1 MKPSYKSFRFI
12 LIACTLLLISRFSFS
27 QNQVIV
33 NIEQPLYNQLN
44 VEDVW
49 KINLTNTTNSVLS
62 VYLFGTLSEENAGLI
77 ATGTSKVFSLKPG
90 FKKIKS
96 GELTPITVDYPN
108 PDSKYKE
115 SMIRTGGVPNGNYEV
130 CISVKLS
137 SSNNE
142 VGSGCINQNVEMSA
156 PLSLIAPDNGE
167 KISLTLPIFTWMH
180 IKKPGSDAN
189 YTLTIVELLP
199 NQTPELAIL
208 TNPLWFT
215 KEKITSTVF
224 QYPLSV
230 RRFEAGKEY
239 AWQVNIFE
247 MGVLLTQSDV
257 WSFKYENPLSPQ
269 VEVIFPKVGEEIE
282 GDAVSFEWRCSNML
296 EDESIGYSIKV
307 VEMLNGQSPENAI
320 QENDVFGE
328 KTNIK
333 STLLR
338 YLETDKEFVQG
349 KKYAWQVLV
358 LKGGTLLAKSEVS
371 VFEIAS
377 EENTELDVIFPK
389 VGEEIEGDGLFLE
402 WETYDIPEGSVRYSL
417 KIVEVLEGQTNET
430 AIEINVTLIEK
441 DDLETSKYL
450 CYLDSSFELDAGK
463 KYAWQV
469 IARNGEEQ
477 LCLSNVGSFLIKPDK
492 E

>member
-1 MKPSYKSFRFI
+1 MKPSYKSFRFL

-49 KINLTNTTNSVLS
+49 KINLTNTTNNVLS

-77 ATGTSKVFSLKPG
+77 ATGTSKVFSLNPG

-96 GELTPITVDYPN
+96 GEITPITIDYPN

-115 SMIRTGGVPNGNYEV
+115 SMIRTGGVPTGNYEV

-142 VGSGCINQNVEMSA
+142 VGSGCINQKVEMSA

-167 KISLTLPIFTWMH
+167 KISLILPTFTWMH
-180 IKKPGSDAN
+180 LKKPGSDAS
-189 YTLTIVELLP
+189 YTITVVELLP

-208 TNPLWFT
+208 TNPSWFT

-224 QYPLSV
+224 QYPLSA
-230 RRFEAGKEY
+230 RRFETGIEY
-239 AWQVNIFE
+239 AWQVNVFE
-247 MGVLLTQSDV
+247 KGVLLTESDV
-257 WSFKYENPLSPQ
+257 WSFKYENPIGPQ

-282 GDAVSFEWRCSNML
+282 GDSISFEWRCSMQADNSL
-296 EDESIGYSIKV
+296 SYSIKV
-307 VEMLNGQSPENAI
+307 VEILNGQSPEDAI
-320 QENDVFGE
+320 QENDVFW
-328 KTNIK
+328 KKNQIK
-333 STLLR
+333 STFLS
-338 YLETDKEFVQG
+338 YSDIDGEFEHG
-349 KKYAWQVLV
+349 KKYSWQVSAV
-358 LKGGTLLAKSEVS
+358 KTGELLAMSEVS
-371 VFEIAS
+371 VFEIVS

-402 WETYDIPEGSVRYSL
+402 WETYDIPEGSVKYSL
-417 KIVEVLEGQTNET
+417 KIVEVLEGQTKEAALDN
-430 AIEINVTLIEK
+430 NVTLLEK
-441 DDLETSKYL
+441 NDLETSKYL